1 MLRYE
6 DGELCKISDCSCLNL
21 SAAHFQIIVF
31 ITCRRTEVM
40 YVIIWV
46 KKMTF
51 INWLHKHLKELH
63 RVSKNC
69 AKLFLSVVKC
79 PPILIIF
86 LQKDDKKAKIMQG
99 VLTYHH
105 T

>member
-1 MLRYE
+1 MLTYE

-63 RVSKNC
+63 RVSK
-69 AKLFLSVVKC
+69 KLCKIVFVSC
-79 PPILIIF
+79 QMSTNF
-86 LQKDDKKAKIMQG
+86 DNFFTERWQKG
-99 VLTYHH
+99 
-105 T
+105 